1 MENLELKVVSNIDTS
16 KVENSLIQEKKVTEE
31 EVEKSLNY
39 NELPEEEKKAIDE
52 FVAKNRS

>member
-31 EVEKSLNY
+31 EV
-39 NELPEEEKKAIDE
+39 
-52 FVAKNRS
+52 